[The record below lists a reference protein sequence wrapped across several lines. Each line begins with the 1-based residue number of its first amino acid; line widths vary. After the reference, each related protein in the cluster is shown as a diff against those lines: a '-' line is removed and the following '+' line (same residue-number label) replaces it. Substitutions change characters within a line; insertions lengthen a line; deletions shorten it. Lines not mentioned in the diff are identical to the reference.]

1 MLVMRYLQCYIH
13 RLKGKER
20 DAERIGGDQSSK
32 SRSREEGGVEA
43 QRVSKY
49 WCKCARK
56 VARAEMMLA
65 GWLLYTAR
73 VWRSQRR
80 IDVCTLTGYHLRHAT
95 VGKRWASRSLAR
107 ISSVCFFLLAS
118 LVAPVATSL
127 GTSFSSFRR
136 FRGFCCATRSS
147 ARSARTALAPL
158 LRFFAFL
165 FRRVGHGDQT

>member
-65 GWLLYTAR
+65 GWLLYTVR
-73 VWRSQRR
+73 VWRSQK

-127 GTSFSSFRR
+127 GTLFSSFRR

-147 ARSARTALAPL
+147 ARLSRFALAPL
-158 LRFFAFL
+158 LRFLPSSFV
-165 FRRVGHGDQT
+165 R